1 MNYTRSCSF
10 MNMHFL
16 LKAGNFWNILDVP
29 HRSLTELSQL
39 ATSELSQLATSEPT
53 MTKVT
58 VCPCGKFIF
67 YTNPCKNET

>member
-1 MNYTRSCSF
+1 MNCTRTGSF

-16 LKAGNFWNILDVP
+16 LKPGNFWNILDVP
-29 HRSLTELSQL
+29 HRSLT
-39 ATSELSQLATSEPT
+39 ELSQLATSEPT

-67 YTNPCKNET
+67 STNPCKNET